1 MITYLFAHLFT
12 FTKIIE
18 LTQLAYEIEQPEEP
32 ESSQPSGGSQASF
45 FISWGNVRRTFSS
58 LGIDTPATYP

>member
-1 MITYLFAHLFT
+1 MMTYLFAHLFT

-45 FISWGNVRRTFSS
+45 FIS
-58 LGIDTPATYP
+58 